1 MTAVTPCS
9 ASTSRSSRL
18 PASRPATDGGIP
30 GQDGA
35 LVVPETPALATASC
49 AEAGASATI
58 RRARSS
64 VHRRSAPGCVQPGP
78 QFVLPMPSTTELPNG
93 TTVPFSDELWTST
106 ALTTYV
112 EPTVAVKAPP
122 ETSAVWSPEPA

>member
-18 PASRPATDGGIP
+18 EASRPAADGGMP
-30 GQDGA
+30 GHDRA

-49 AEAGASATI
+49 VDEATI

-64 VHRRSAPGCVQPGP
+64 VHRRFAPSWVQPGP
-78 QFVLPMPSTTELPNG
+78 QLVLPMPSTTELPNG
-93 TTVPFSDELWTST
+93 TTVPRNAGLCTST

-112 EPTVAVKAPP
+112 EPTVDVKPP
-122 ETSAVWSPEPA
+122 PVTSALWSPEPG